1 MRREFH
7 VRFSEGG
14 GVQLLSATRLID
26 RRERVVCVREDHTG
40 TGEAITTL
48 VGVSLSGAT
57 APQVLV
63 SGNDFYST
71 PRDLQQSVR
80 ARCAGHHRSPER
92 RR

>member
-14 GVQLLSATRLID
+14 GVQLLSATELID

-57 APQVLV
+57 RPPGTRLGQRLLFDATRSSTVR
-63 SGNDFYST
+63 SG
-71 PRDLQQSVR
+71 PM
-80 ARCAGHHRSPER
+80 CWSPPIA
-92 RR
+92 